1 MSAGAENCG
10 HGAENAYMNSDKIG
24 ILDKDTDRSRFTG
37 NLVQNAFNKN
47 DKTVL
52 STLVTDV

>member
-24 ILDKDTDRSRFTG
+24 ILDKDTDRGTIHWKFG
-37 NLVQNAFNKN
+37 PKCVQ
-47 DKTVL
+47 
-52 STLVTDV
+52 